1 MERADWTERISR
13 AVMPVS
19 YTHLRAHETG
29 AYLVCRLLLEK
40 QMQKFDLA
48 GSAGQIYLSEYQA
61 EDNRFLFA
69 DKYLSRTA
77 DATSADSTP
86 SISMTQTE
94 QSDML
99 SRLKKQI
106 GILFDGVEL
115 N

>member
-1 MERADWTERISR
+1 MHIKD
-13 AVMPVS
+13 
-19 YTHLRAHETG
+19 
-29 AYLVCRLLLEK
+29 RLDNAPNDRVARTLLEK

-48 GSAGQIYLSEYQA
+48 GPAGQIYLSEYQA
-61 EDNRFLFA
+61 DDNRFLFA
-69 DKYLSRTA
+69 DEYLSRTA
-77 DATSADSTP
+77 GATSADSTP
-86 SISMTQTE
+86 SISMIQTE